1 MASVLGSSEAFAV
14 TTSHNGRRQFPH
26 LFNSFLEH
34 NTHSHKEMRLY
45 MAMECPNP
53 RVICPEPQSSPP
65 VRMNRDRV
73 LHDRVLK
80 IVVLGVTGPVELA
93 GPVPQNPEIM
103 AVIHGVG
110 VLENYVHCGVEL
122 EPVNGVA
129 GHGVGV
135 VLDGKDVVV
144 EGDVIN
150 GPSSNPIDFVLCV
163 EHDDDAVGGSR
174 RRVDETRVG
183 FHRPALFYP
192 GRGVVPARPR
202 GWGGG
207 GISPRMVWVVIEYA

>member
-26 LFNSFLEH
+26 LLNSFLEN

-53 RVICPEPQSSPP
+53 RVISPEPQSSPP

-103 AVIHGVG
+103 AVIHSVG

-135 VLDGKDVVV
+135 VLDGKYV
-144 EGDVIN
+144 
-150 GPSSNPIDFVLCV
+150 
-163 EHDDDAVGGSR
+163 HDDDTVGGSR

-183 FHRPALFYP
+183 LHRLALLYP

-202 GWGGG
+202 GWSGG